1 MTLSKEQQQFTDLA
15 VSGQNTI
22 ASATAG
28 AGKTFTLAAAA
39 NSMITAKPNI
49 KGVALTFSK
58 PLADELQRKLP
69 SAITG
74 KTIHSLCYATVQKA
88 LKSFGG
94 NRLNVDERKYRK
106 LLQNKDIWND
116 ESDGYMEI
124 IEDLQK
130 LPFGVEEFSKF
141 VDVSY
146 PEETKRVILDILN
159 QGYTQFQE
167 EGTITYNDMVWY
179 PVLKD
184 YSKHAW
190 KNQVVFLDETQ
201 DTSALYLKAIQ
212 MHSNPNSLFLAVG
225 DQQQTVHAWNGI
237 PLDRF
242 SQIQNE
248 LNATNVR
255 FNRTYRL
262 PQEHVDLLYQL
273 NLTDDIVTENKISG
287 NINNIKLDNVYNTAV
302 PGDLILSRFHAGKKS
317 NDVSLVEVGL
327 GLLRQGKP
335 IRYVR
340 FDPVKYIE
348 MFVKFVNRTKI
359 TNLTIGLVKWEE
371 KLTEIARNTCA
382 KKGND
387 LNYEDLRNKMELV
400 DQKVETVQ
408 LHLNLYQGNDGNS
421 FIAFVKQLY
430 DRNRS
435 DNAIILSSAHAA
447 KGLESN
453 NVYILNPHQFMSFR
467 REPTIE
473 EYVSE
478 ANVLF
483 VALSRSKSNLNF
495 IGEQPMAVKE
505 QYLSYYF

>member
-39 NSMITAKPNI
+39 NQIIAVKPNI

-69 SAITG
+69 PAITG

-88 LKSFGG
+88 LKAFDGG
-94 NRLNVDERKYRK
+94 KLVVDERKYRK
-106 LLQNKDIWND
+106 LLQDKDIWND

-124 IEDLQK
+124 IENLQK
-130 LPFGVEEFSKF
+130 LPFTINELTEFINTN
-141 VDVSY
+141 Y
-146 PEETKRVILDILN
+146 PEETKRVVFDILS
-159 QGYTQFQE
+159 QGYTQFTE

-184 YSKHAW
+184 YSKYAW
-190 KNQVVFLDETQ
+190 RNQVVFLDETQ

-212 MHSNPNSLFLAVG
+212 MHSNSNSLFLAVG

-242 SQIQNE
+242 YQIQNE
-248 LNATNVR
+248 LSAAQVR

-273 NLTDDIVTENKISG
+273 NLTNDIVTENKISG
-287 NINNIKLDNVYNTAV
+287 NINNIKLEKIYNTAV

-348 MFVKFVNRTKI
+348 MFVKFVNKAKI

-387 LNYEDLRNKMELV
+387 LNYEDLRSKMELV

-421 FIAFVKQLY
+421 FITFVKQLY

-483 VALSRSKSNLNF
+483 VALSRSKNNLNLV
-495 IGEQPMAVKE
+495 GATPMAVKE
-505 QYLSYYF
+505 QYLNYYF